1 MLINLI
7 ADAIYIQTTINNI
20 IINIINAL
28 WMVGILNF
36 DKQYCQV
43 Q

>member
-7 ADAIYIQTTINNI
+7 ADAIHIQTTINNI
-20 IINIINAL
+20 NINIINAL
-28 WMVGILNF
+28 WRVGISNF
-36 DKQYCQV
+36 DQQYCQV